1 MSRLRTAKKLAGVVG
16 VSAVLLAGA
25 ACTKTVDGTPTA
37 APVTKKSTEG
47 QTVQAPDESYV
58 YDSGTLVTL
67 TGAQEDNEITGLLSS
82 EVGRVLTFTI
92 DNDSDESLDLSSTR
106 SDADV
111 DCEGSGQYV
120 FPSKDFGGPETL
132 GGGESGEYELNV
144 GLKKDDVGKTCTITF
159 PFEAE
164 GAGSDTS
171 VATFEM
177 VL

>member
-1 MSRLRTAKKLAGVVG
+1 MSHFKTAKKLAGVAG
-16 VSAVLLAGA
+16 ISAVLLAGA

-37 APVTKKSTEG
+37 APVIIQSTEG
-47 QTVQAPDESYV
+47 ETVQAPDDSYV
-58 YDSGTLVTL
+58 YDSGTVVTL
-67 TGAQEDNEITGLLSS
+67 TGVQEDDEMSGLLSY
-82 EVGRVLTFTI
+82 EVGRVLAFTV
-92 DNDSDESLDLSSTR
+92 DNDSDESLDLSDTR

-120 FPSKDFGGPETL
+120 FSSKDFGGPETL
-132 GGGESGEYELNV
+132 GDGDSGEYQISM
-144 GLKKDDVGKTCTITF
+144 GLRSEDVGKTCTITF

-164 GAGSDTS
+164 GAGPDTS